1 MKILFTLTL
10 WCVSLIVGTGITL
23 QSYWTYMVLAHPTI
37 ARDMILRADPSISI
51 GSVTNKVIMGQMTGN
66 RNLEFGVK
74 NILEELVSE
83 EYTLNPYATT
93 KIEVEILYLDVLKT
107 QSNLSV
113 FHKNTEAVVVR
124 MKGKL
129 IKDGKV
135 VKTVIAEESAE
146 EVSMAAV
153 LIDQGGKFNNT
164 NLSTAIKKSCNTLV
178 NKLLK

>member
-1 MKILFTLTL
+1 
-10 WCVSLIVGTGITL
+10 
-23 QSYWTYMVLAHPTI
+23 
-37 ARDMILRADPSISI
+37 
-51 GSVTNKVIMGQMTGN
+51 MTGN